1 MRRQI
6 ALAGEQVRKRRCL
19 FQVFQRA
26 VRCSDDESAT
36 AEAQRVIGQ
45 LNCRLMREC
54 WCTGVSSSSIYAFAV
69 SIGADT
75 RSRETGPCLAVCGDS
90 TRRAMANHSERWC
103 PWQGPRVWQDFA
115 CILTVF
121 ERKCDHD

>member
-45 LNCRLMREC
+45 LNCRLMRVC
-54 WCTGVSSSSIYAFAV
+54 WCRGYKGAQGVTKGTSSTSTPSLPVFTYSFSS
-69 SIGADT
+69 
-75 RSRETGPCLAVCGDS
+75 
-90 TRRAMANHSERWC
+90 
-103 PWQGPRVWQDFA
+103 
-115 CILTVF
+115 
-121 ERKCDHD
+121 